1 MFNFA
6 GALPLP
12 FIAEAFLVFASQ
24 NKQNAS
30 LSTRQKYV
38 YHSRKEAYPPMP
50 QQLGS
55 VTLSAA
61 DVATAASATK
71 RAVRSW
77 ANFDRI
83 T

>member
-30 LSTRQKYV
+30 LWMDYKIALKGYGMNT
-38 YHSRKEAYPPMP
+38 YPPIP

-55 VTLSAA
+55 VTFSAA
-61 DVATAASATK
+61 DVATAASAT
-71 RAVRSW
+71 
-77 ANFDRI
+77 
-83 T
+83 